1 MKKIIETRDNMFI
14 LFVIALLA
22 GALYTQTKELN
33 KSKQMITSL
42 EITLNAYEKRFK
54 EAVK

>member
-1 MKKIIETRDNMFI
+1 MRDNMFI
-14 LFVIALLA
+14 LFIIALLA

-42 EITLNAYEKRFK
+42 EITLNAYEKDFKRRFDENK
-54 EAVK
+54 EG